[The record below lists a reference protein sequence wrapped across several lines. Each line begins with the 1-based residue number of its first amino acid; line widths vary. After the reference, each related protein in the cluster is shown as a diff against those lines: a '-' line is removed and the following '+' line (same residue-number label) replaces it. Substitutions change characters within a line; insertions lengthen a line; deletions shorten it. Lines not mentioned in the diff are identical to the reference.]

1 MRDFFRLACTLLG
14 KCNSLKDA
22 IHGCTVDKQLE
33 VAMKTRHP
41 IALLSLVA
49 FAVFT
54 VTHQGNAQRTPRAK
68 VQSLHATSDKTGQHA
83 ATAEI
88 AGPARITCINA
99 ASETPN
105 TQPPPS
111 CYITA
116 PGFKGNLKKGETAN
130 ATGAGTVTLTCNGQG
145 NLRCNARIG

>member
-1 MRDFFRLACTLLG
+1 MLDFFGLACTLLG
-14 KCNSLKDA
+14 KCNRLKDGM
-22 IHGCTVDKQLE
+22 HGSTVHNQLE
-33 VAMKTRHP
+33 VAMKTRYS

-54 VTHQGNAQRTPRAK
+54 VTYQGNAQRASRAK
-68 VQSLHATSDKTGQHA
+68 VQSLQATSDKTGQHA

-88 AGPARITCINA
+88 AGPATITCINA

-116 PGFKGNLKKGETAN
+116 PGFKGDLKIGETAN
-130 ATGAGTVTLTCNGQG
+130 ASAAGTVTLTCHGQG